1 MLPLSTTVVDAPLMR
16 IRIPSTATTGIRTE
30 SFVMVDKITTVRRS
44 QVGERVGRVSAT
56 RLVEIE
62 RALLTFLGIA
72 D

>member
-30 SFVMVDKITTVRRS
+30 SFVMVDKIATVRRS